1 MATANFIQEVFSF
14 SDLVTQSIDVTPLL
28 SFQHLPLALKQ
39 DPKRFPYLADKGC
52 ERPNTA

>member
-39 DPKRFPYLADKGC
+39 DLKRFPYLVDKGC